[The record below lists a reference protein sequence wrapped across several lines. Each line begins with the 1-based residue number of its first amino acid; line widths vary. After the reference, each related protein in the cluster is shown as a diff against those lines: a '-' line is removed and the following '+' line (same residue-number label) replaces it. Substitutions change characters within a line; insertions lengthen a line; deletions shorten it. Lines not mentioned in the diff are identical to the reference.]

1 MATRDN
7 PDFLSASTIKGD
19 KVVNTAGE
27 DLGKIEELMI
37 DVDDGRIAYAVLSF
51 GGFLGMGDKLFA
63 IPWQA
68 LRLRLHEHAFL
79 LDVPKETLENA
90 EGFDKDNWPATDREW
105 LSTTYTYY
113 GYQPYWQ
120 TGMEERAEMQG
131 RTEAE
136 RVSRSRASDRDNPQF
151 LSADTIKGDKVVNTD
166 GDHIG
171 KIDELMIDLQDG
183 KVAYA
188 VVSHGGILGIGTK
201 LFAIPW
207 QALTLR
213 VRDHAFVLNVP
224 KETFDKAEGFDKG
237 NWPLTR
243 EELSGTYS
251 YYGYEPHWQAAV
263 VGAGA
268 TAGAM
273 GVTEEKR
280 MARMER
286 ERQGLVDTE
295 EEIKARQERERLEG
309 LRETQE
315 EKVARLEQERMD
327 RERQAETERERLARL
342 EKEQMELER
351 QAQIEREKL
360 GGLENELQEAI
371 RLEESEKVSRLE
383 NEVKVLQGQE
393 QTRKERLAQL
403 QSERER
409 VGRQEET
416 EKERLA
422 RLERERMEAERRE
435 ESEKERLARLERE
448 RTETERKME
457 TEQER
462 LSRLERERM
471 EAERKVET
479 EQERLSRLERERV
492 DAEKRRPAES
502 ARVGPTGGMGAMA
515 AREGSEFAARE
526 GPEFLSAS
534 TIKGD
539 KVINTAGED
548 LGKIE
553 ELMVD
558 LNDGRIAYTVLSFGG
573 FLGLGDKL
581 FAIPWKAFSLR
592 VHDHAF
598 VLDVPKE
605 TLEKAE
611 GFDKDNWPV
620 TSREWLSRTYDYYG
634 YEPYWQREAT
644 ERTGLP
650 GEMGSERVSST
661 EGTASR
667 ENPEFLSAGTMKGD
681 KIINQ
686 AGDDLGKL
694 EEIMIDLEH
703 GRVGYAVLS
712 FGGFLGMGDKLFA
725 IPWQSLSLRVHEHA
739 FVLNIPKDVLENAEG
754 FDKDRWPLTREELL
768 RTYKYYGYQPY
779 WQVTTAERPEVST
792 GVPRETE
799 PGRTTQMEGRREE
812 TQLKTAEEKMAEQ
825 DKERFA
831 RMEKTETDQEKKERL
846 ERERTIAER
855 REKKYH

>member
-1 MATRDN
+1 LELWQLGVIQS
-7 PDFLSASTIKGD
+7 FLSATTIKGD

-63 IPWQA
+63 IPWQS

-90 EGFDKDNWPATDREW
+90 EGFDKDNWPVTTREW
-105 LSTTYTYY
+105 LSTTYSYY

-120 TGMEERAEMQG
+120 TGVAEQAEMQG
-131 RTEAE
+131 RAEAE

-151 LSADTIKGDKVVNTD
+151 LSADSINGDKVVNTD

-183 KVAYA
+183 KIAYT

-213 VRDHAFVLNVP
+213 VRDHAFVLNIP

-243 EELSGTYS
+243 EELSGTYT
-251 YYGYEPHWQAAV
+251 YYGYEPYWQREVVTPSAV
-263 VGAGA
+263 SAGIL
-268 TAGAM
+268 GE
-273 GVTEEKR
+273 TEVKR
-280 MARMER
+280 TTRMKT
-286 ERQGLVDTE
+286 ERQGLVETE
-295 EEIKARQERERLEG
+295 EEVRARQERERLEG
-309 LRETQE
+309 LRGTQE
-315 EKVARLEQERMD
+315 EKVSRIEQERIN
-327 RERQAETERERLARL
+327 RERQAETERERLTRL

-360 GGLENELQEAI
+360 VGLEKELQEAM

-383 NEVKVLQGQE
+383 RDVKVIQGQE
-393 QTRKERLAQL
+393 QTRRERLAQL
-403 QSERER
+403 ESERAGIGRMEETEKGRLTRLERER
-409 VGRQEET
+409 MEAERREET

-422 RLERERMEAERRE
+422 RLERERMEAER
-435 ESEKERLARLERE
+435 KVG
-448 RTETERKME
+448 
-457 TEQER
+457 TEQES
-462 LSRLERERM
+462 LNRLERERM

-479 EQERLSRLERERV
+479 EQERLARLERERV
-492 DAEKRRPAES
+492 EAEKWRETES
-502 ARVGPTGGMGAMA
+502 VRMTPMGGMEGMA
-515 AREGSEFAARE
+515 ARES
-526 GPEFLSAS
+526 PEFLSAT
-534 TIKGD
+534 TIKGN
-539 KVINTAGED
+539 KVVNAAGED

-553 ELMVD
+553 ELMID

-573 FLGLGDKL
+573 FLGLGNKL
-581 FAIPWKAFSLR
+581 FAIPWNALSLKL
-592 VHDHAF
+592 HEHAF
-598 VLDVPKE
+598 VLNVPKE

-620 TSREWLSRTYDYYG
+620 TSREWLSNTYTYYG
-634 YEPYWQREAT
+634 YQPYWQREVT

-650 GEMGSERVSST
+650 GEIGSERVSSVEST
-661 EGTASR
+661 VSR

-681 KIINQ
+681 KIINT

-694 EEIMIDLEH
+694 EEIMIDLEN

-712 FGGFLGMGDKLFA
+712 FGGFLGMGNKLFA
-725 IPWQSLSLRVHEHA
+725 IPWQALSLRVHEHA
-739 FVLNIPKDVLENAEG
+739 FVLNIPKDVLKDAEG
-754 FDKDRWPLTREELL
+754 FDKDRWPLTREELF
-768 RTYKYYGYQPY
+768 RTYTYYGYQPY
-779 WQVTTAERPEVST
+779 WQVVVVERPEVST
-792 GVPRETE
+792 GVPSETE
-799 PGRTTQMEGRREE
+799 SGRTTPMESRGGEP
-812 TQLKTAEEKMAEQ
+812 QLKTAEEKMAQQ
-825 DKERFA
+825 DKERIE
-831 RMEKTETDQEKKERL
+831 RMKGTETDKERKERL
-846 ERERTIAER
+846 ERERIVAER
-855 REKKYH
+855 REHKYQ